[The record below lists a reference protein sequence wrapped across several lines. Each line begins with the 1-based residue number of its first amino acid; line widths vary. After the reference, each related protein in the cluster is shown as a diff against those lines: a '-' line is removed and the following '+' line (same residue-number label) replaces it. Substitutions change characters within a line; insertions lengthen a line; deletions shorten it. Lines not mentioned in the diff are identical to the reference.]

1 MKNTYHYLFEKKKKL
16 SETVTRMAN
25 VTVWDAKGKQIGR
38 ETVSHYQQPTDVV
51 DMIVRDHE
59 ISKIWNKK
67 QKQ

>member
-1 MKNTYHYLFEKKKKL
+1 MSTYHYFFEKNKKL
-16 SETVTRMAN
+16 SENVTRMAN

-38 ETVSHYQQPTDVV
+38 ETVSSWQKPTDMV